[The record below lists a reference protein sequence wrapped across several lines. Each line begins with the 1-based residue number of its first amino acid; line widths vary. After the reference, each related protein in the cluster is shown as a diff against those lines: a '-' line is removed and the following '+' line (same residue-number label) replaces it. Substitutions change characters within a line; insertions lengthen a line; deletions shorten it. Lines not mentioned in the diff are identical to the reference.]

1 MTTVRVSGG
10 IMKNNTL
17 AMIAT
22 VALVLGPAS
31 MIGYID
37 PAVCNGLK
45 ASEFVSC
52 EVAAAQHL
60 WAFAGFT
67 IFGAGTLLF
76 SFLRN
81 KKQRAS
87 KN

>member
-1 MTTVRVSGG
+1 
-10 IMKNNTL
+10 MKNNTL

-37 PAVCNGLK
+37 PAVCSGLP
-45 ASEFVSC
+45 ASDFVSC
-52 EVAAAQHL
+52 EAAAAQHL

-67 IFGAGTLLF
+67 IFGAGTLLI
-76 SFLRN
+76 SYLRF
-81 KKQRAS
+81 KKQNAR

>member
-1 MTTVRVSGG
+1 
-10 IMKNNTL
+10 MKNNTL

-37 PAVCNGLK
+37 PAVCNGLP
-45 ASEFVSC
+45 ASDFVSC

-67 IFGAGTLLF
+67 IFGAGTLLI
-76 SFLRN
+76 SYLRFR
-81 KKQRAS
+81 KQNAG